1 MLKTVGK
8 AITLL
13 GQDPGFIKPSCGKA
27 KTWNYLSVAVGFQD
41 WGWRRVV
48 VPNLL
53 FLILHGGIL
62 IGYFESPLHLFSAD
76 GVIFQVILTTD
87 TEVTHWAWK
96 LVQIWEIPWPKNQ
109 WGSSLYEV
117 LLELTSVSLL
127 SFHSNLLCDPWAIE
141 LRVKAEKVRQLL
153 LCHCKWDRRYTQGCV
168 WAALKKQQ
176 FEFGD

>member
-96 LVQIWEIPWPKNQ
+96 LVQIWEIPWPKKPMGLITL
-109 WGSSLYEV
+109 WGTAWTNICLSPLFPLQPSLRPLSNRTEGQSR
-117 LLELTSVSLL
+117 ESQTAFTMSL
-127 SFHSNLLCDPWAIE
+127 
-141 LRVKAEKVRQLL
+141 
-153 LCHCKWDRRYTQGCV
+153 
-168 WAALKKQQ
+168 
-176 FEFGD
+176 

>member
-53 FLILHGGIL
+53 FFDFAWGDFNRL
-62 IGYFESPLHLFSAD
+62 FWESSPLIFCWWSYIPSHSDYWYWSHSLGLETCANLRDSMAKKPMGLITLWGTAWTNICLSPLFPLQPS
-76 GVIFQVILTTD
+76 LRPLSNR
-87 TEVTHWAWK
+87 TEGQSRESQTAFTMP
-96 LVQIWEIPWPKNQ
+96 L
-109 WGSSLYEV
+109 
-117 LLELTSVSLL
+117 
-127 SFHSNLLCDPWAIE
+127 
-141 LRVKAEKVRQLL
+141 
-153 LCHCKWDRRYTQGCV
+153 
-168 WAALKKQQ
+168 
-176 FEFGD
+176 